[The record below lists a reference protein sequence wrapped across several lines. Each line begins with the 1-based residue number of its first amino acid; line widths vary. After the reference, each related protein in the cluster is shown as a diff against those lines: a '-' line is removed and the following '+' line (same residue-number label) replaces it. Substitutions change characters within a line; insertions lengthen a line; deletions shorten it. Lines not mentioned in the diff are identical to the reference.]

1 MKKLLPILLLLGSSS
16 VVYAGG
22 MTTRHQSSLQQIQT
36 PTITT
41 TERVGNTYSISG
53 TNVSTSYTYC
63 SANCGGGENET
74 PTNSTV
80 SGGIG
85 RISYNADGTSTLNNV
100 AASQGVVCTSGCDGN
115 SPTYSSTGNFSFATS
130 YTQADA
136 NTSDGTNKTVTAAA
150 TGATGASVTPGTIKN
165 GHEITL
171 GTGFTGGT
179 TVTGQFISEITVFN

>member
-16 VVYAGG
+16 VYAGG
-22 MTTRHQSSLQQIQT
+22 MTTRHQSSLQSVQT

-41 TERVGNTYSISG
+41 TERIGNTYSISG

-63 SANCGGGENET
+63 SANCGENET
-74 PTNSTV
+74 PTNTTV
-80 SGGIG
+80 TGGIG
-85 RISYNADGTSTLNNV
+85 RVSYNADGTSTLNNV
-100 AASQGVVCTSGCDGN
+100 AASQGVVCTDACNGN
-115 SPTYSSTGNFSFATS
+115 SPTYSSTGTFSFATS

-171 GTGFTGGT
+171 GTGFTAGT

>member
-1 MKKLLPILLLLGSSS
+1 MKKYLSILLILLGGSA
-16 VVYAGG
+16 VHAGG
-22 MTTRHQSSLQQIQT
+22 LSTRHQSSLQLT
-36 PTITT
+36 VEPARTIST
-41 TERVGNTYSISG
+41 RVGNSYSISG

-100 AASQGVVCTSGCDGN
+100 AASQGVVCTDACNGN

-130 YTQADA
+130 YTQADK
-136 NTSDGTNKTVTAAA
+136 NTSDGTNKTVTAGA

>member
-63 SANCGGGENET
+63 SANCGAEQT

-80 SGGIG
+80 TGGIG
-85 RISYNADGTSTLNNV
+85 RISYNADGTSTLVDV
-100 AASQGVVCTSGCDGN
+100 AASQGVVCTDACNGN
-115 SPTYSSTGNFSFATS
+115 SPTYSSTGTFSFATS
-130 YTQADA
+130 YTQADK
-136 NTSDGTNKTVTAAA
+136 NTSDGTNKTVHTGN
-150 TGATGASVTPGTIKN
+150 TGATGTATPGTIKN

-171 GTGFTGGT
+171 GTGFTSGT

>member
-16 VVYAGG
+16 VAYAGG

-36 PTITT
+36 PSITT

-85 RISYNADGTSTLNNV
+85 RITYNSNGTSTLNNV
-100 AASQGVVCTSGCDGN
+100 AASQGVVCTSGCGQGET
-115 SPTYSSTGNFSFATS
+115 PVYSSTGTFSFANS
-130 YTQADA
+130 YTQEMRQMQQEL
-136 NTSDGTNKTVTAAA
+136 
-150 TGATGASVTPGTIKN
+150 IK
-165 GHEITL
+165 L
-171 GTGFTGGT
+171 
-179 TVTGQFISEITVFN
+179 

>member
-63 SANCGGGENET
+63 SANCGENET
-74 PTNSTV
+74 PTNTTV
-80 SGGIG
+80 TGGIG
-85 RISYNADGTSTLNNV
+85 RVSYNADGTSTLNNV
-100 AASQGVVCTSGCDGN
+100 AASQGVVCTDACNGN
-115 SPTYSSTGNFSFATS
+115 SPTYSSTGTFSFATS
-130 YTQADA
+130 YTQADK
-136 NTSDGTNKTVTAAA
+136 NTSDGTNKTVHTGN
-150 TGATGASVTPGTIKN
+150 TGATGTATPGTITSA
-165 GHEITL
+165 HAITL
-171 GTGFTGGT
+171 GNGQTAGT
-179 TVTGQFISEITVFN
+179 TLTGQFISEISVFN

>member
-16 VVYAGG
+16 VYAGG
-22 MTTRHQSSLQQIQT
+22 MTTRHQSSLQSVQT
-36 PTITT
+36 PTITI
-41 TERVGNTYSISG
+41 TERVGNSYSISG
-53 TNVSTSYTYC
+53 NNVSTSYTYC
-63 SANCGGGENET
+63 SANCGENET
-74 PTNSTV
+74 PTNSTI

-85 RISYNADGTSTLNNV
+85 RVSYNANGTSTLNNV
-100 AASQGVVCTSGCDGN
+100 AASQGVVCTSGCTGN

-130 YTQADA
+130 YIQADA
-136 NTSDGTNKTVTAAA
+136 TGSDGSSKTVTAAA